1 METLKEGTFLR
12 YYMLHKPSGCVTAK
26 TDPALPTV
34 MDLLPPDVRCGLHA
48 VGRLDRDTTGLLL
61 LTDDGALTFR
71 LTRPEF
77 SFPKR
82 YFFRAFGTVSEAD
95 QKRLQEGGTLY
106 GNGSPAKPAF
116 FSDLK
121 TETVAENAAF
131 LPEEKRER
139 ALKNPE
145 GVVTTGVLT
154 VTEGQRH
161 EVKLLLRSCGCA
173 IFALKRLSIGEITLD
188 ESLAP
193 GEFRPLN
200 ETELSLVERYRTLYI
215 ENIGK
220 MQEKN
225 H

>member
-1 METLKEGTFLR
+1 MKEGVSLR
-12 YYMLHKPSGCVTAK
+12 YYMFHKPAGCVTAR
-26 TDPALPTV
+26 TDPRLPTV
-34 MDLLPPDVRCGLHA
+34 MDFLPVKQRRGLHA
-48 VGRLDRDTTGLLL
+48 IGRLDRDTTGLLL

-77 SFPKR
+77 SFQKR

-95 QKRLQEGGTLY
+95 QKRLAEGGALY
-106 GNGSPAKPAF
+106 GNGSLAKPAF

-121 TETVAENAAF
+121 AETIAENAAF
-131 LPEEKRER
+131 LPDKKRER
-139 ALKNPE
+139 ALRNP
-145 GVVTTGVLT
+145 GGAVTTGVIT
-154 VTEGQRH
+154 VTEGKRH
-161 EVKLLLRSCGCA
+161 EVKLLLRSCGCSV
-173 IFALKRLSIGEITLD
+173 FSLKRLSIGEITLD
-188 ESLAP
+188 EALAP

-200 ETELSLVERYRTLYI
+200 ETEMAFVERCRSLYI

>member
-1 METLKEGTFLR
+1 METLKR
-12 YYMLHKPSGCVTAK
+12 YYMLYKPAGCVTAK
-26 TDPALPTV
+26 TDPRFPAV
-34 MDLLPPDVRCGLHA
+34 MDLLPPELRRGLHA

-77 SFPKR
+77 AFPKR
-82 YFFRAFGTVSEAD
+82 YFFRAFGIVSEAEK
-95 QKRLQEGGTLY
+95 KRLAEGGFLY
-106 GNGSPAKPAF
+106 GNGNPAKPAF
-116 FSDLK
+116 FSGLQ

-139 ALKNPE
+139 ALRNPN
-145 GVVTTGVLT
+145 GAVTTGVIT

-173 IFALKRLSIGEITLD
+173 VFALKRLSIGEIALD
-188 ESLAP
+188 ETLSP
-193 GEFRPLN
+193 GEFRSLN
-200 ETELSLVERYRTLYI
+200 ETEMAFVERCRRLYI